1 MKIKTSKKN
10 SLPRFMR
17 NAEKLEAN
25 RLKRIQEA
33 QDNRSMKNIMKL
45 WAAEKL
51 KTRTLTPEQRNA
63 INLLADPIS
72 EHSDRYICAR
82 VGVTVRT
89 LANWQNNLVF
99 LRELNKEVLK
109 RRTYSILAAYKNVN
123 RAIRRGSMKD
133 TWKYLEMVGE
143 YSKKHE
149 FKIDDTGEEPLGD
162 EELKAEVAEL
172 TSQLAHS
179 NIPSEN

>member
-1 MKIKTSKKN
+1 MKATKEKR

-17 NAEKLEAN
+17 NAEKLETN

-33 QDNRSMKNIMKL
+33 RDNRSMKNLMKL
-45 WAAEKL
+45 WASEKL
-51 KTRTLTPEQRNA
+51 KVKTLTPEQRNA

-82 VGVTVRT
+82 IGVTVRT

-109 RRTYSILAAYKNVN
+109 RRTFSLLGAYRNVN
-123 RAIRRGSMKD
+123 RQVRRGSMKD
-133 TWKYLEMVGE
+133 TWKYLEMIGE

-149 FKIDDTGEEPLGD
+149 HKIDDTGEEPLGD
-162 EELKAEVAEL
+162 DELKAEVEEL
-172 TSQLAHS
+172 TSQLANS
-179 NIPSEN
+179 NVPSEN